1 MKIGVLIKQ
10 VPGSESAL
18 PINSTVD
25 WLDENAVTYIM
36 NESDTYAIE
45 EAMQISEANQNQR
58 W

>member
-45 EAMQISEANQNQR
+45 EAMQISESNQ
-58 W
+58 